1 MTPRLNFTVLLLG
14 LGMILAFLPYNP
26 SKTFQLKADELLT
39 ISLSNETFFTVDQ
52 VARFVN
58 DEDTSIQLIDVR
70 TNTEFMECNI
80 PGSINIPF
88 DDLLNP
94 NWEGY
99 LNQKKVKNIFYSNDD
114 QNASL
119 AWTIVSGMGYKN
131 NFVMQGGMN
140 EWFKTVMLSKFEGEH
155 ISARENAL
163 FENRVKARRIFT
175 QINSLPDSLKQQYL
189 EAKRLEESQLD
200 GGCE

>member
-14 LGMILAFLPYNP
+14 LGLLLAFLPYNP
-26 SKTFQLKADELLT
+26 SKTFQLKADELLAVL
-39 ISLSNETFFTVDQ
+39 LSDESFFTVDQ

-58 DEDTSIQLIDVR
+58 NEDTSVQLIDLR
-70 TNTEFMECNI
+70 TNAEYMECNI

-99 LNQKKVKNIFYSNDD
+99 INQKKVKNIFYSNDD

-119 AWTIVSGMGYKN
+119 AWTIVTGMGYQN
-131 NFVMQGGMN
+131 NFVMQGGLN
-140 EWFKTVMLSKFEGEH
+140 EWFKTVMLSKFEGER

-163 FENRVKARRIFT
+163 FENRFKARRSFT
-175 QINSLPDSLKQQYL
+175 EINSLPDSLKRQYL